1 MKLKLKT
8 PADIVG
14 FTIRRNKSHDG
25 REAAVDLEIGV
36 KQDDAS
42 KWGEDFKALAFATM
56 RVMEHEKDGGNSV
69 AFLVDSIKP
78 GHRVV
83 FERHT
88 VNIAG
93 QKINEQPELLSIRT
107 VDGEARVVARIRL
120 PVAAE
125 KAALISELVTKVS
138 QTVRVEFEPQQ
149 GQFEFTHK
157 ADDKTR
163 EAAAR
168 AVQSNPGAAKAAVE
182 SVAMQ

>member
-14 FTIRRNKSHDG
+14 FNIKRNKSHDG
-25 REAAVDLEIGV
+25 REAVVDLEIGV

-42 KWGEDFKALAFATM
+42 KWGEEFKALAFATM
-56 RVMEHEKDGGNSV
+56 RVMENEKDGGNSV

-93 QKINEQPELLSIRT
+93 QKINEQPEMMSIRT

-120 PVAAE
+120 PIAVE
-125 KAALISELVTKVS
+125 KAALIGELVTKVG
-138 QTVRVEFEPQQ
+138 QTVRVEFEPEQV
-149 GQFEFTHK
+149 QFEFKHK
-157 ADDKTR
+157 SDDKTR
-163 EAAAR
+163 EAVAR
-168 AVQSNPGAAKAAVE
+168 AVESNPRAAKAAVE
-182 SVAMQ
+182 SVAVQ